1 MNAPEAAL
9 STDTEEEMD
18 VAVQGNVVER
28 QAANRDA
35 VTTFG
40 NGARTLLLVIIG
52 QNAVEVEAERRRRED
67 AAIDAEDIL
76 TQAEEA
82 NALDPVG

>member
-1 MNAPEAAL
+1 M
-9 STDTEEEMD
+9 T
-18 VAVQGNVVER
+18 VQGNVDER

-35 VTTFG
+35 VAILG
-40 NGARTLLLVIIG
+40 NGGRTSLLVIIG
-52 QNAVEVEAERRRRED
+52 QNAVDVEAERRRRED
-67 AAIDAEDIL
+67 AALDAEDIL

>member
-1 MNAPEAAL
+1 MA
-9 STDTEEEMD
+9 MD
-18 VAVQGNVVER
+18 MAEQGNVVER

-35 VTTFG
+35 VKIFG

-52 QNAVEVEAERRRRED
+52 QNAVDIEAERRRRED